1 MSEAVANLLRSK
13 DIPFT
18 SSGKDYLIK
27 CLNPQHEDSNPS
39 CRVDKLSG
47 ITHCFSCGWKRN
59 IFKHFGVFE
68 QNIPS
73 IKIAKLKEKLDDL
86 RNAMIEVE
94 FPEGMTPYNLPFRGL
109 SVQTLKRFEAFYTTR
124 LDILN
129 DRVVFPIRDVT
140 GRIAA
145 FIARHVHSNANP
157 RYVVYP
163 SGRPLPCF
171 PSKFD
176 EPTKSI
182 VLVEGIV
189 DMLNLYD
196 KGLRNAVCVFGTS
209 TISDDNA
216 SAKLLPYKAQG
227 VEKVFILFDGD
238 DPGREAA
245 KKLKPIMEGLGFQ
258 TEIIPMEEDSD
269 PGELG
274 KEEVMSIKEYTK

>member
-1 MSEAVANLLRSK
+1 MSEAVANLLKTK

-39 CRVDKLSG
+39 CRVDKLTG
-47 ITHCFSCGWKRN
+47 VTHCFSCGWKRN

-68 QNIPS
+68 QNVPS
-73 IKIAKLKEKLDDL
+73 IKIAKLKEKLEDL
-86 RNAMIEVE
+86 RNAMIEIE
-94 FPEGMTPYNLPFRGL
+94 FPEGMTPYTQSFRGL
-109 SVQTLKRFEAFYTTR
+109 SVQTLKRFEAFYTTK
-124 LDILN
+124 LDILA
-129 DRVVFPIRDVT
+129 DRVVFPIRDIT
-140 GRIAA
+140 GKISA
-145 FIARHVHSNANP
+145 FIGRHIHSNANP

-182 VLVEGIV
+182 VLVEGII

-216 SAKLLPYKAQG
+216 SSKLLPYKAQG

-245 KKLKPIMEGLGFQ
+245 KKLKPIIESLGFQ

-274 KEEVMSIKEYTK
+274 KDEVMSIKEYTK

>member
-18 SSGKDYLIK
+18 SSGKDYVIK
-27 CLNPQHEDSNPS
+27 CLNPKHEDSNPS

-109 SVQTLKRFEAFYTTR
+109 SLQTLKHFEAFYTTR
-124 LDILN
+124 LDILV
-129 DRVVFPIRDVT
+129 DRVVFPIRDIT
-140 GRIAA
+140 GKIAA

-171 PSKFD
+171 PSKLD
-176 EPTKSI
+176 EPIKSI
-182 VLVEGIV
+182 VLVEGII

-196 KGLRNAVCVFGTS
+196 KGIRNAVCVFGTN

-216 SAKLLPYKAQG
+216 SSKLLPYKAQG

-238 DPGREAA
+238 DPGRQAA
-245 KKLKPIMEGLGFQ
+245 KKLKPIIEAQGFVV
-258 TEIIPMEEDSD
+258 EIIHMEDDTD

-274 KEEVMSIKEYTK
+274 KDDVLSIKEYTK